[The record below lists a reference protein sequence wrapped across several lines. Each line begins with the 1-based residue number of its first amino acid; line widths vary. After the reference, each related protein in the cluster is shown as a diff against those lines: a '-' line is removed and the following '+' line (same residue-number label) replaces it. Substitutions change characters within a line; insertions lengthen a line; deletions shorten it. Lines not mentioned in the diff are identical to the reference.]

1 MNTPIDAVAVCD
13 DMNELASASTLA
25 SQAIRRGRRSK
36 SGSMNVQWIWS
47 SFDGFS
53 VNQLYEILKLRQ
65 EIFIVEQQ
73 VPYPDIDDK
82 DRLCM
87 HLLGQVDNQIVAYMR
102 LVPLHLFEQ
111 NYFSLGRVVVKRSM
125 RGTGLGRTLVARG
138 LAYLD
143 TMRNGHPI
151 KISSQLYLKDFYASF
166 GFRVHGE
173 PYIEDLIPHIAMIKT
188 DRGE

>member
-1 MNTPIDAVAVCD
+1 MNTTIDAVAICAEVND
-13 DMNELASASTLA
+13 RELAATSPVVKASR
-25 SQAIRRGRRSK
+25 SGRRQPFEQ
-36 SGSMNVQWIWS
+36 MNVQWIWS
-47 SFDGFS
+47 SFDGFN
-53 VNQLYEILKLRQ
+53 VNQLYEVLKLRQ

-87 HLLGQVDNQIVAYMR
+87 HLMGQVDNEIVAYMR
-102 LVPLHLFEQ
+102 LVPLHLFERG
-111 NYFSLGRVVVKRSM
+111 YFSLGRVVVKQSM
-125 RGTGLGRTLVARG
+125 RGTGLGRALVARG
-138 LAYLD
+138 LEYLD

-166 GFRVHGE
+166 GFSMQGE

-188 DRGE
+188 D

>member
-13 DMNELASASTLA
+13 DMNEMTSASMLA
-25 SQAIRRGRRSK
+25 NQAIRRGKHNK
-36 SGSMNVQWIWS
+36 SGDMNVQWIWS

-53 VNQLYEILKLRQ
+53 VNQLYEVLKLRQ

-87 HLLGQVDNQIVAYMR
+87 HLLGQVDNQVVAYMR
-102 LVPLHLFEQ
+102 LVPLHVFEQ
-111 NYFSLGRVVVKRSM
+111 DYFSLGRVVVKQSL
-125 RGTGLGRTLVARG
+125 RGTGLGRALVARG
-138 LAYLD
+138 LEYLD
-143 TMRNGHPI
+143 AMRNGHPI
-151 KISSQLYLKDFYASF
+151 KISSQLYLKDFYAAF
-166 GFRVHGE
+166 GFRPYGE

-188 DRGE
+188 D